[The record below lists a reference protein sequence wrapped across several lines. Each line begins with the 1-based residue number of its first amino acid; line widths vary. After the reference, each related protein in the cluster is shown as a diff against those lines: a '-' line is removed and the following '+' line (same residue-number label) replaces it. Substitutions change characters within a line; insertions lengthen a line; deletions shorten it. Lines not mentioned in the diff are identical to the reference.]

1 LNRVEATLHLR
12 SVDLV
17 DKIIEKIGVK
27 DNSVVMSGN
36 AMFRIPEF
44 VIARIVLDVTKPL
57 LDSITL
63 SISKDRKIKVFIHYE
78 KLVKICSFCGHLFHN
93 VNSCNQM
100 LQILCKLNPVEA
112 VKVPE
117 VIYGLWRTQE
127 SEIPAEARIEE
138 TNDRSQDPYIQ
149 SLMNFF
155 QKGASSSAKG
165 DTTLGKKKG
174 IFPSYSNSMQ
184 MVPTAGLQLASFN
197 ATMSGAT
204 EGVLSQA
211 QHVQHGA
218 GVFGHGPPSSA
229 LISLGNQGPK
239 TQDQVHPW
247 HMQNPF
253 PSDHQWQRHVNPFI
267 LQGVGQQNMQANNQ
281 GTGRHIQ
288 GMGSS
293 DNQFGSSSPD
303 DVSLSQHIKNQQSA
317 PENQSIPAV
326 KPRRRVGAQ
335 SRWDQGT
342 SAGDDGTQDEGSSYR
357 VHAHEP
363 SITGNL
369 ALGDNQDPGG
379 NCVKAAGTIG
389 NTTERSDLIQDQ
401 LRTEDQHVSA
411 MSLDDESQHDNS
423 SFRGGALAPALK
435 APQEP

>member
-1 LNRVEATLHLR
+1 
-12 SVDLV
+12 
-17 DKIIEKIGVK
+17 
-27 DNSVVMSGN
+27 
-36 AMFRIPEF
+36 
-44 VIARIVLDVTKPL
+44 
-57 LDSITL
+57 
-63 SISKDRKIKVFIHYE
+63 
-78 KLVKICSFCGHLFHN
+78 
-93 VNSCNQM
+93 
-100 LQILCKLNPVEA
+100 
-112 VKVPE
+112 
-117 VIYGLWRTQE
+117 
-127 SEIPAEARIEE
+127 
-138 TNDRSQDPYIQ
+138 
-149 SLMNFF
+149 MNFF

-165 DTTLGKKKG
+165 DTSLGKKKG

-197 ATMSGAT
+197 ATMLGAI
-204 EGVLSQA
+204 E
-211 QHVQHGA
+211 
-218 GVFGHGPPSSA
+218 
-229 LISLGNQGPK
+229 GNQGQK

-253 PSDHQWQRHVNPFI
+253 PSDHQWQRQVNPFI
-267 LQGVGQQNMQANNQ
+267 FQGVDQQNMQANNQ
-281 GTGRHIQ
+281 GTGRYIQ

-342 SAGDDGTQDEGSSYR
+342 SVGDDGTQNEGSSYR
-357 VHAHEP
+357 VHAHES

-379 NCVKAAGTIG
+379 NYIKAAGTIG
-389 NTTERSDLIQDQ
+389 NTTQGSNLIQDQ

-423 SFRGGALAPALK
+423 SIPGGALAPALK
-435 APQEP
+435 VPQEP